1 MYSTQRATSDGT
13 LILLDISIDYL
24 DRESIM
30 VLFDSVQQ
38 AVGTTWDWVGT
49 TDKRI
54 SFTPAV
60 PAGVNVD
67 VVRTSDLSEVRHLF
81 AGGAAFLPE
90 TMDENFNHIL
100 QIAQEARER
109 ATLQDVFQNID
120 MHGFQLVNLIPGTA
134 TGHSV
139 EYSQLVAH
147 DAVIVGYRNT
157 TQGYRDQAQA
167 YRNQAEIFAQ
177 AASDSAADSAGAAAD
192 AVAAH
197 IAVPDPH
204 PQYVLETEIGS
215 TVQAYDA
222 DTAKLDVAQAWAAVQ
237 TAKDGTLPDAASI
250 VWDGDANGQVV
261 ACTLT
266 AARTFAA
273 PTNIRKSAQYIL
285 RLTTGGFTPLWN
297 LAYKWPADGAPSSLE
312 SGTYIFHFLGGA
324 GNTLEPTGP
333 GYLNGA

>member
-13 LILLDISIDYL
+13 LALLDISIDYFE
-24 DRESIM
+24 REDIT

-49 TDKRI
+49 NDKRI
-54 SFTPAV
+54 EFVPAV

-81 AGGAAFLPE
+81 AKGAAFLPE

-120 MHGFQLVNLIPGTA
+120 MHGFRLVNLAPGT
-134 TGHSV
+134 TSGHAV
-139 EYSQLVAH
+139 EYSQLMIH
-147 DAVIVGYRNT
+147 DATIIGYMNA

-167 YRNQAEIFAQ
+167 YRDQAEVFAQ
-177 AASDSAADSAGAAAD
+177 AASDSADDAAAA
-192 AVAAH
+192 AVVEVGVHEAK
-197 IAVPDPH
+197 PDPH
-204 PQYVLETEIGS
+204 PQYVADADIGV

-222 DTAKLDVAQAWAAVQ
+222 DTAKLDVAQTWTAVQ
-237 TAKDGTLPDAASI
+237 TAKSGVLTDAANI
-250 VWDGDANGQVV
+250 VWDGDVNGQVV
-261 ACTLT
+261 ECTLT

-273 PTNIRKSAQYIL
+273 PTNIRKNSAYML
-285 RLTTGGFTPLWN
+285 RLTTGGFTPAWST
-297 LAYKWPADGAPSSLE
+297 AYKWPAGGTPTALE
-312 SGTYIFHFLGGA
+312 AGVYIYHFLGGA

-333 GYLNGA
+333 GYKNGA